1 MEVKK
6 KKKRTMV
13 VTYNVAR
20 HESEKLW
27 VSFGWVTDFT
37 ISLVFT
43 STYTRTC
50 SFLQFSISP

>member
-1 MEVKK
+1 
-6 KKKRTMV
+6 MV